1 MSMWYSADENV
12 TKCHIGGEG
21 AKLIHH
27 KRYNMF
33 RENLIIFCVDVV
45 EW

>member
-1 MSMWYSADENV
+1 MWYSADENV
-12 TKCHIGGEG
+12 TKCHIRGEG
-21 AKLIHH
+21 AKHIHH